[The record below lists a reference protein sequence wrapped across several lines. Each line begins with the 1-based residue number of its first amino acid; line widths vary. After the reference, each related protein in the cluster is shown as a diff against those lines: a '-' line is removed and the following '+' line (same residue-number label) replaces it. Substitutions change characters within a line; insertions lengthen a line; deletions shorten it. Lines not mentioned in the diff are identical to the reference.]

1 MFYNRR
7 RLWRF
12 WMVSSFLMMTDE
24 KWLNICKNHEGSVK
38 KEVRKIFTYTFEIF
52 LVVMLC
58 EYLNGSYAVV
68 SLSKKKWYVY
78 DRHLAGINILLYC
91 TKIFLNFA
99 LKDYCLWTLCS
110 ALFCFLCRLLH
121 ILICM
126 YYLGTFSKYGK
137 YFTQLSS
144 KVEIEKDFFPAV

>member
-1 MFYNRR
+1 M
-7 RLWRF
+7 
-12 WMVSSFLMMTDE
+12 
-24 KWLNICKNHEGSVK
+24 
-38 KEVRKIFTYTFEIF
+38 
-52 LVVMLC
+52 
-58 EYLNGSYAVV
+58 
-68 SLSKKKWYVY
+68 SLSKKEWYVY
-78 DRHLAGINILLYC
+78 DRYLAGINILLYC

-121 ILICM
+121 LLICM

-144 KVEIEKDFFPAV
+144 KVEIEKDFFSSCLIPWFLMQKVFLNVKWCKLLLIGTMYVRTKIRIKDMIYKCFIVTVQCFTVINIGCFWDA